1 MKGYEYKIRLLPK
14 VRSGLKQ
21 CSTHMGHSNAADIM
35 DVLFSE
41 SLSVEYQLYKQNT
54 SCYIKKYQADSS
66 FLSSF

>member
-1 MKGYEYKIRLLPK
+1 ME
-14 VRSGLKQ
+14 
-21 CSTHMGHSNAADIM
+21 HSNAADIM